1 MKKIFLA
8 AFLLLCIGAQAQDTY
23 LNNTLVNGTGDLY
36 GTARYVGMGGAMGAL
51 GADLSTM
58 SFNPAG
64 IGLYR
69 RSDIS
74 ITAGGIWNQDGTKYG
89 SNASGTFDQAG
100 AVFAT
105 RPTGSG
111 TNFVFG
117 FNYQKKIN
125 YNSAFDIVGGKLNG
139 LSQMDQLAD
148 LVNYKYDARY
158 NLAGLALNPYNTAE
172 SYLSLSDD
180 LTHYGN
186 IYSPQEFD
194 ADYHFS
200 GSLNSYDLDFAFNH
214 KDRVYF
220 GFDVGFENVDFSG
233 YTRYSEWNDPT
244 SSKAV
249 PGDYTLN
256 NDLKITGWGV
266 NLKFGIIARPF
277 AESSFRI
284 GLAVETPTWYKLRN
298 STLYFLYD
306 DFARVI
312 AQESMGINF
321 KSDEIESI
329 VNYKLTTPW
338 RVRASM
344 GSTIGQYLAWDVDY
358 EVANW
363 SGMSQRY
370 DGNYNI
376 NYDNGMSDHMKN
388 NLATIHLLKVGVEG
402 KLSSSFALRVGY
414 NYASAPMSS
423 QASFDQCD
431 INSLSMD
438 YATRTSF
445 MRMKPTNIITLGMG
459 YKYKKFYADIAYKLR
474 SQKADFFAF
483 DTAFD
488 RDMDGYFVIDNPE
501 MIGRTIDPV
510 EVNKT
515 THQITATLGFKF

>member
-1 MKKIFLA
+1 MKKILFTA
-8 AFLLLCIGAQAQDTY
+8 SLLLCISSQAQDTY

-64 IGLYR
+64 IALYR

-74 ITAGGIWNQDGTKYG
+74 ITAGGLWNQDGTKYG
-89 SNASGTFDQAG
+89 SNATGTFDQAG

-105 RPTGSG
+105 RPSGSG

-148 LVNYKYDARY
+148 LVNYGYDTRY
-158 NLAGLALNPYNTAE
+158 NLSGLAFNPYNTYD
-172 SYLSLSDD
+172 SYLTLSDD
-180 LTHYGN
+180 GTHWGN

-200 GSLNSYDLDFAFNH
+200 GSLNSYDLDFAFNRN
-214 KDRVYF
+214 DRIYF
-220 GFDVGFENVDFSG
+220 GLDINFENLDFSG
-233 YTRYSEWNDPT
+233 YSRYSEFNEPT

-249 PGDYTLN
+249 AGNYTLN
-256 NDLKITGWGV
+256 NDLKISGWGV
-266 NLKFGIIARPF
+266 NFKFGFIARPF
-277 AESSFRI
+277 AESSFRF
-284 GLAVETPTWYKLRN
+284 GLAVETPTWYRLRN
-298 STLYFLYD
+298 STLYHLRDEFIG
-306 DFARVI
+306 AR
-312 AQESMGINF
+312 
-321 KSDEIESI
+321 SDEIESVI
-329 VNYKLTTPW
+329 NYRLTTPW

-358 EVANW
+358 ELANW
-363 SGMSQRY
+363 SGMTQRY
-370 DGNYNI
+370 DGDYGNK
-376 NYDNGMSDHMKN
+376 YDHAMNNHMKN
-388 NLATIHLLKVGVEG
+388 NLATMHLVKVGLEG

-414 NYASAPMSS
+414 NYASAPMSD
-423 QASFDQCD
+423 QATFDQCGIYD
-431 INSLSMD
+431 EGTKTYSLSRD

-483 DTAFD
+483 DTAFTSD
-488 RDMDGYFVIDNPE
+488 DSGYFILDNPE
-501 MIGRTIDPV
+501 MAGSTIDPV